1 MVNVS
6 HIEKGNYVN
15 GIGRRFVIW
24 VQGCNFHCPGCGNPD
39 TWSFETKKLFSAQH
53 LFNMICEEPHIN
65 GVTFSGGEPFL
76 QAGDLFLLAKEIKE
90 KTDLTL
96 HIFTGFELDE
106 LITDEQRKLLNLTD
120 TLVYGRFD
128 SSKPNNNQKVW
139 HNPQSR
145 DFWDFNNTDVEIDV
159 DDNGDINISG
169 FPTLD
174 LISDMEDIQNE
185 RI

>member
-1 MVNVS
+1 
-6 HIEKGNYVN
+6 
-15 GIGRRFVIW
+15 
-24 VQGCNFHCPGCGNPD
+24 
-39 TWSFETKKLFSAQH
+39 
-53 LFNMICEEPHIN
+53 
-65 GVTFSGGEPFL
+65 L
-76 QAGDLFLLAKEIKE
+76 QASDLFLLAKEIKE

-96 HIFTGFELDE
+96 HIFTGFELNE
-106 LITDEQRKLLNLTD
+106 LKTDEQRKLLNLTD

-128 SSKPNNNQKVW
+128 GSKPNNNQKVW
-139 HNPQSR
+139 YNPQSR
-145 DFWDFNNTDVEIDV
+145 EFWDFNNTDVEIDV